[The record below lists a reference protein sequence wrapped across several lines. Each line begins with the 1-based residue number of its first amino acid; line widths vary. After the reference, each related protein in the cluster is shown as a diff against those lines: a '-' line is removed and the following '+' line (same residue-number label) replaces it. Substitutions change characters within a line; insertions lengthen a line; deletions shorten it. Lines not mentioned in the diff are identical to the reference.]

1 MRSLSALALLWLCAF
16 TSATEYHVSTT
27 GNDGNDG
34 SAQRPFRTVQ
44 FAAARA
50 QAGDVVT
57 VHAGLYRE
65 RVHPPNSGVTF
76 QAAAG
81 DAVTISGADRVTGW
95 SRVGNDTWKL
105 VLPSALTFGNFNPY
119 MDHIFGDWFVG
130 GKGRIHHTGA
140 VYFGNLWLD
149 EASSLAEVLAPLGA
163 AAPQWFATVDGDA
176 GAFLANLLWLAPRGG
191 APVSA
196 GAPSWRYGSKP
207 FNSTAGPCA
216 ASILG
221 GNVLRFDGV
230 DFGAG
235 AAALDFSAA
244 AGAGAG
250 AVLEVRAGDR
260 WGALLGTAS
269 VPSTGD
275 WEAWQ
280 NFSVPIAPTAGVQNI
295 ALVFL
300 PPGYAAGNTTIFAQV
315 PAGVDPNAAGE
326 VHVRQT
332 VFYPAAPYVD
342 NITVRGFTLE
352 RAATQWAPPSSEQV
366 GIIGTHW
373 SKGWLIE
380 DNEVRYSRCSCVALG
395 KYGDGFD
402 NTNDQGQADPYTACV
417 YRALANGWHKDRVG
431 SHTVRNNVRYTH
443 THTHLRAPIFLPAS
457 ALPIPTAP
465 PPPPPTHFCST
476 STIAARRAWWAPWAA
491 PLAQ

>member
-1 MRSLSALALLWLCAF
+1 MAGF
-16 TSATEYHVSTT
+16 T
-27 GNDGNDG
+27 
-34 SAQRPFRTVQ
+34 
-44 FAAARA
+44 AAP
-50 QAGDVVT
+50 
-57 VHAGLYRE
+57 E
-65 RVHPPNSGVTF
+65 
-76 QAAAG
+76 AG
-81 DAVTISGADRVTGW
+81 DALRGNLLPPVANRPLNAGFGLRPRFSSPTEARHTGLSFSVKGDEPVVACARGVVAQSVIVPGLGRLLIALLLHPGGLLSEPLLYLSLYLKEHRAAYYELLDRV
-95 SRVGNDTWKL
+95 
-105 VLPSALTFGNFNPY
+105 
-119 MDHIFGDWFVG
+119 
-130 GKGRIHHTGA
+130 
-140 VYFGNLWLD
+140 
-149 EASSLAEVLAPLGA
+149 
-163 AAPQWFATVDGDA
+163 
-176 GAFLANLLWLAPRGG
+176 
-191 APVSA
+191 
-196 GAPSWRYGSKP
+196 
-207 FNSTAGPCA
+207 
-216 ASILG
+216 
-221 GNVLRFDGV
+221 
-230 DFGAG
+230 
-235 AAALDFSAA
+235 
-244 AGAGAG
+244 
-250 AVLEVRAGDR
+250 RA
-260 WGALLGTAS
+260 
-269 VPSTGD
+269 TGD

-373 SKGWLIE
+373 SKGWLSE